1 MPYTLVDFIL
11 LIKLF
16 LFFLKKNYYYKKI
29 IFSFSYD
36 FVFLLNPW
44 KKIYVNDNE
53 RMESFS
59 DSRKL
64 FNSIKLIYSEAKI
77 KSKIILNDS
86 IKNRVDYIINYLNH
100 IQ

>member
-1 MPYTLVDFIL
+1 MHDIFAYLN
-11 LIKLF
+11 
-16 LFFLKKNYYYKKI
+16 FLKKNYNYKNI

-44 KKIYVNDNE
+44 KKIYINDNE

-86 IKNRVDYIINYLNH
+86 VKNRVDYIINYLNH

>member
-1 MPYTLVDFIL
+1 MIL
-11 LIKLF
+11 F
-16 LFFLKKNYYYKKI
+16 FFLK
-29 IFSFSYD
+29 
-36 FVFLLNPW
+36 PW

-86 IKNRVDYIINYLNH
+86 VKNRVDYIINYLNH